1 MRVAIFDFD
10 GTLYSNETY
19 QLLMNHLKEHP
30 IYHARYKR
38 FMRLVLPPYI
48 GSKMKVYPRQKMRN
62 RSMQVYLEALKG
74 LTVAELDEYFEEVAD
89 KMHVDLNKEVVDK
102 LYEHAK
108 DGIHIMVVSGAYSPL
123 LHMVTKNM
131 PVDTIIG
138 TDVPV
143 NQKIVN
149 TNTQLNHIQGTR
161 KNEQIEQALA
171 GKEIDWENSYAYADS
186 LSDITVLE
194 LVGHP
199 VAVQPDK
206 KLQTIAIKREWAII

>member
-19 QLLMNHLKEHP
+19 QLLMNHLKGHP
-30 IYHARYKR
+30 VYHSRYKR

-48 GSKMKVYPRQKMRN
+48 GNKIKIYPRQKMRN

-89 KMHVDLNKEVVDK
+89 KMHADLNKEVVAK
-102 LYEHAK
+102 LYEHAQ

-123 LHMVTKNM
+123 LHIVTKEM
-131 PVDTIIG
+131 PVDKIIG

-143 NQKIVN
+143 NKKIVN
-149 TNTQLNHIQGTR
+149 TNAPLNHIQGTQ
-161 KNEQIEQALA
+161 KNEQIANALA
-171 GKEIDWENSYAYADS
+171 GQDIDWENSYAYADS
-186 LSDITVLE
+186 LSDLTVLE
-194 LVGHP
+194 LVGNP
-199 VAVQPDK
+199 VAVHPDK
-206 KLQTIAIKREWAII
+206 KLELIAKKRDWAII